1 MSLSVEAS
9 GETAVSERLGGYR
22 MTICRGCSETP
33 LLFMGRA
40 RGGLVLWHDMRA
52 RCVIVPE
59 VIHIITYQH
68 VSDTRSK
75 SWKKINPLHPWCLQ
89 GTRHFL
95 FPSVRGEL
103 SESLRNFAFLG
114 GWWGLW
120 SEPRQ
125 LAAQPTVLTSGYSQ
139 VPLSPSLSHPLL
151 SLFLLLSVLW
161 QHLESPTFPVQE
173 WRITRCRRQF
183 KSKDSGV
190 TQTLLLT
197 SFVQLFN
204 LSNPPCKRKKNKHK
218 KTRIYSPE
226 EACNKCIRAFI
237 TLPAY

>member
-1 MSLSVEAS
+1 MSLNVEAS
-9 GETAVSERLGGYR
+9 GETAVSERLDGYR
-22 MTICRGCSETP
+22 MTVCRGCSESP

-59 VIHIITYQH
+59 VIHIVTYQH

-75 SWKKINPLHPWCLQ
+75 SWKKSNPLHPWHPQ
-89 GTRHFL
+89 GTRHFS

-103 SESLRNFAFLG
+103 SESLRNFPFLW
-114 GWWGLW
+114 GWRGLW

-125 LAAQPTVLTSGYSQ
+125 LAVQPTVSTSGYSQ

-173 WRITRCRRQF
+173 WSITRRRRQF
-183 KSKDSGV
+183 KSKDFGV

-204 LSNPPCKRKKNKHK
+204 SSNPPRKREEKKHTQ
-218 KTRIYSPE
+218 KTHEYTHLGKPVTSV
-226 EACNKCIRAFI
+226 
-237 TLPAY
+237 